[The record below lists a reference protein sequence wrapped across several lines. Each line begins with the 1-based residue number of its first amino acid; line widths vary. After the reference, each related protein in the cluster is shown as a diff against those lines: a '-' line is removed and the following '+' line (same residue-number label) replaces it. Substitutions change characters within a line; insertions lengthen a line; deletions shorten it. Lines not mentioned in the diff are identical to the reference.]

1 MVPYWKQG
9 VLTAMVA
16 ATVFAAA
23 EGALWAHYALAVTEC
38 DVTNSP
44 VSAASMPIG
53 LRKQVCD
60 DHMAIRY
67 SQDYGYPQ
75 MPRLLVPGQ
84 ELATVSINGHGFR
97 GPEIEVPKPDG
108 AYRIVVLG
116 GSTVFGSGVPDSE
129 TIPAHLQGMLGGGI
143 EVINAGIP
151 SATSFTELWL
161 AENALPGIG
170 PDLVVVYGGYNDA
183 GRLPDNPGVSHRAH
197 LAGAAPAEQDP
208 RAEWTSKTREALGHA
223 RKQVWDAISS
233 AAGAAP
239 PVPSVEPS
247 EGRALVWQERLAG
260 ICGLGGEL
268 GFRTAVFLQPAA
280 DARNSPRGVEFPSRL
295 AQMEIMAGHLDMDG
309 CDVVADLRR
318 ALDSA
323 GPVFTDH
330 VHLSGHGNRV
340 MAGHIYSHI
349 AGLLEEAGAIAD
361 APG

>member
-16 ATVFAAA
+16 ATLLAAV

-44 VSAASMPIG
+44 ASAASMPIG

-60 DHMAIRY
+60 DHMAMRY
-67 SQDYGYPQ
+67 GQDYGYPEQ
-75 MPRLLVPGQ
+75 PRLLAPDQ
-84 ELATVSINGHGFR
+84 EFETVRINGHGFR
-97 GPEIEVPKPDG
+97 GPDIGPKPDG
-108 AYRIVVLG
+108 AYRIAVLG
-116 GSTVFGSGVPDSE
+116 GSTVFGSGVPDSQ
-129 TIPAHLQGMLGGGI
+129 TIPAHLQDMLEGT

-161 AENALPGIG
+161 AENVLPGIG

-183 GRLPDNPGVSHRAH
+183 GRLPDNPGVAHRAH
-197 LAGAAPAEQDP
+197 LAGAGPAEDPP
-208 RAEWTSKTREALGHA
+208 RAEWTFKTREFLGHA
-223 RKQVWDAISS
+223 RKQAQDAISW

-239 PVPSVEPS
+239 PSLAVEPS
-247 EGRALVWQERLAG
+247 ADRARVWQERVEG
-260 ICGLGGEL
+260 ICRIGGEL

-280 DARNSPRGVEFPSRL
+280 DERNSPRGGEGPELASRL
-295 AQMEIMAGHLDMDG
+295 AQMEIMSGYLDMDG

-318 ALDSA
+318 ALDGA

-330 VHLSGHGNRV
+330 VHLSGEGNRL

-349 AGLLEEAGAIAD
+349 AGLLREAGAIAGD
-361 APG
+361 

>member
-1 MVPYWKQG
+1 MVPYWKQV

-16 ATVFAAA
+16 ATFFAAA

-97 GPEIEVPKPDG
+97 GPDIETPKPDG
-108 AYRIVVLG
+108 AYRIAVLG

-161 AENALPGIG
+161 AENVLPGIG

-208 RAEWTSKTREALGHA
+208 PAEWTSKTREALGHA
-223 RKQVWDAISS
+223 RKQAWEAISS
-233 AAGAAP
+233 AAGAP
-239 PVPSVEPS
+239 PLP
-247 EGRALVWQERLAG
+247 
-260 ICGLGGEL
+260 
-268 GFRTAVFLQPAA
+268 
-280 DARNSPRGVEFPSRL
+280 SPRWRRL
-295 AQMEIMAGHLDMDG
+295 RAGRWSG
-309 CDVVADLRR
+309 RSGSPA
-318 ALDSA
+318 SA
-323 GPVFTDH
+323 GSAASSASRRPCFCSRQPT
-330 VHLSGHGNRV
+330 R
-340 MAGHIYSHI
+340 ATRR
-349 AGLLEEAGAIAD
+349 
-361 APG
+361 PG